1 VTSRGS
7 WCAFSC
13 SVAIAASLL
22 GCSATTTAVAS
33 ADGRETYSIE
43 CIKIHD
49 CWAAAQRACGGR
61 YETVLTTHNQI
72 PESELP
78 GFNAVTDSH
87 THSHHFDRPSM
98 PSNVP
103 VGGPGIESDAPMP
116 LAEVIV
122 VCSGVS

>member
-1 VTSRGS
+1 M
-7 WCAFSC
+7 
-13 SVAIAASLL
+13 AASLL

-43 CIKIHD
+43 CIQLYD
-49 CWAAAQRACGGR
+49 CRMAAQRACGGR

-78 GFNAVTDSH
+78 GFNAVTDRH
-87 THSHHFDRPSM
+87 TRPHRFNRPTM

-103 VGGPGIESDAPMP
+103 AGGPGIESDAPMP
-116 LAEVIV
+116 LAEMIV